1 MRKLGSTHSIFFLVS
16 NEIVG
21 YITAATGIAGSNITS
36 KDVIAW
42 SIKETLVQLRTYAP
56 LWADQGFN
64 FDDRNAAWDRYRQ
77 GVTSTGDFTQTLK
90 EKESHTLADL
100 YGVMHVDQG
109 NSQGNQSEFKQ
120 EIRRRYEEF
129 GLNQSDSAG
138 MQEEQER
145 EVAQEKE
152 EERQIER
159 PPAAVPRAHSLHADV
174 QSLVS
179 TGVTPHESLAILPA
193 VSCLSQTT
201 LSHFVRMSA
210 RRAFPNIWV
219 TSDFM
224 RTIETTHGKN
234 SFSVL
239 LDDFLRPAEW
249 ILSSSKQPHLVL
261 LSPFEANALIDDIR
275 QSNFVTLHTYGAR
288 TSRMVQS
295 FEDLRSFMV
304 PHRNELPPFPSKI
317 INELNLFAGQLYFQ
331 SMGAYEETC
340 RMLGLYLKELPEEL
354 ERYAVAIGVTGFVL
368 GTQARVAL
376 GLQEAQFS
384 YNPVEFLRKFIG
396 LRRKGQGFLP
406 THLGQVL
413 HARELYEIDFGKSLA
428 VSGLRS
434 LKINVSSLSLRSHW
448 SMASLKYFCYRPH
461 M

>member
-1 MRKLGSTHSIFFLVS
+1 MRKLGSTHSIFFLAS
-16 NEIVG
+16 KEILG
-21 YITAATGIAGSNITS
+21 YITAATGITGPNITS
-36 KDVIAW
+36 KNVVEW
-42 SIKETLVQLRTYAP
+42 SIKETLAQLRTHAS
-56 LWADQGFN
+56 LWANQGSN
-64 FDDRNAAWDRYRQ
+64 FHDRNAAWDRYKQ
-77 GVTSTGDFTQTLK
+77 GVTSTGDFTQILK

-100 YGVMHVDQG
+100 YGVTHVDQR
-109 NSQGNQSEFKQ
+109 NAPGNQSEFKQ

-129 GLNQSDSAG
+129 GLGQSDSAR

-174 QSLVS
+174 KSLVL
-179 TGVTPHESLAILPA
+179 TGVTPHQSLAIVPA

-201 LSHFVRMSA
+201 LSHFVTMSA
-210 RRAFPNIWV
+210 RGAFPHIWV

-275 QSNFVTLHTYGAR
+275 QSKFVTLHTYGAR
-288 TSRMVQS
+288 TSRIMHS

-304 PHRNELPPFPSKI
+304 PHREELSAFPSKI
-317 INELNLFAGQLYFQ
+317 ITELNLFAGQLYFQ
-331 SMGAYEETC
+331 SMDAYEETC
-340 RMLGLYLKELPEEL
+340 RMLGLYLKDLPEEL
-354 ERYAVAIGVTGFVL
+354 ERYVGVTGFVL
-368 GTQARVAL
+368 ETQAREAL

-384 YNPVEFLRKFIG
+384 CNPVEFLRKFIG

-413 HARELYEIDFGKSLA
+413 HARELCDINFGESLTIFR
-428 VSGLRS
+428 LRS
-434 LKINVSSLSLRSHW
+434 LKVNVSSMS
-448 SMASLKYFCYRPH
+448 
-461 M
+461 